1 MGKRAHLP
9 IRMPA
14 GVVGWSSMAGSAPR
28 TAATGS
34 LGTRPGG
41 WDSPIC
47 GPVCR
52 PCRMPATSCRGWLR
66 SWAPASVVPQAL
78 GELDV
83 RLPPRR
89 ARLAQQ
95 RQRAAQEW
103 VTKRAAELCNG
114 ARTPLPP

>member
-1 MGKRAHLP
+1 
-9 IRMPA
+9 
-14 GVVGWSSMAGSAPR
+14 
-28 TAATGS
+28 
-34 LGTRPGG
+34 
-41 WDSPIC
+41 
-47 GPVCR
+47 
-52 PCRMPATSCRGWLR
+52 
-66 SWAPASVVPQAL
+66 VVPQAL
-78 GELDV
+78 GELAV